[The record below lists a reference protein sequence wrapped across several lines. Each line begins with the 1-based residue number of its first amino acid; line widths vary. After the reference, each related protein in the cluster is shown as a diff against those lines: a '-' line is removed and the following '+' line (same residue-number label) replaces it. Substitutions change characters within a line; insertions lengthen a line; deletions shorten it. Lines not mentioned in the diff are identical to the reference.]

1 MVVQRCCTQHLAIMI
16 LHPISNGKRIQIHIP
31 VVITLHVQGLLKLT
45 HLDIH
50 THTLKLEPGKW
61 TQCID

>member
-1 MVVQRCCTQHLAIMI
+1 MI

-31 VVITLHVQGLLKLT
+31 VVITLHVQELLKLT

-50 THTLKLEPGKW
+50 THTLKSAPGKW